1 MWVTD
6 RYYHNKNIF
15 NPETE
20 NQPIFLGPTLFQFTK
35 DDKKFSRLAVELF
48 DTDPEQINPKTTET
62 DME

>member
-15 NPETE
+15 IPETE
-20 NQPIFLGPTLFQFTK
+20 NHPIFLGPTLFQFTK

-48 DTDPEQINPKTTET
+48 DTDPGQINPKTFEA